1 MNCNDFDGL
10 FELYVLGTLERGEA
24 EAMQEHLATGCSA
37 CTENMRLAIQETA
50 LLSAA
55 VPQVEPPARLRRRIV
70 ASFLPQS
77 EPKRS
82 WNFVP
87 WGVAAAALVAL
98 IVVGIGREEPSRK
111 TEDARVATL
120 SDESSRMAAMLQI
133 VQAPGTK
140 QVAFGKTDDAPQGS
154 LFIHAKLGV
163 AMTVANLP
171 AAPAGWKYESWIVPK
186 QGAPQPVESF
196 PELPGSRAVTVVR
209 GPVNVGDWTGLAV
222 SLEPAGSQ
230 PIKPT
235 KVIFSAPV

>member
-1 MNCNDFDGL
+1 M
-10 FELYVLGTLERGEA
+10 
-24 EAMQEHLATGCSA
+24 
-37 CTENMRLAIQETA
+37 I
-50 LLSAA
+50 
-55 VPQVEPPARLRRRIV
+55 
-70 ASFLPQS
+70 
-77 EPKRS
+77 
-82 WNFVP
+82 P
-87 WGVAAAALVAL
+87 WAVAAAAVVAL
-98 IVVGIGREEPSRK
+98 LVVGIGHEEPSRK
-111 TEDARVATL
+111 TEDARVAAL

-140 QVAFGKTDDAPQGS
+140 QVSFGRTDDAPQGS

-209 GPVNVGDWTGLAV
+209 GPVNVGEWTGLAV

-230 PIKPT
+230 PVKPT
-235 KVIFSAPV
+235 KVIFRASV

>member
-10 FELYVLGTLERGEA
+10 FELYALGALETVEA
-24 EAMQEHLATGCSA
+24 ESMQHHLETGCRA
-37 CTENMRLAIQETA
+37 CGENMRLALQQTA
-50 LLSAA
+50 MLSAT

-70 ASFLPQS
+70 ASFLPVP

-82 WNFVP
+82 WPFLP
-87 WGVAAAALVAL
+87 WALATAAVLALA
-98 IVVGIGREEPSRK
+98 VGLGYEQRSRK
-111 TEDARVATL
+111 IENAREAAL

-209 GPVNVGDWTGLAV
+209 GPVNVGDWSGLAV

-230 PIKPT
+230 PTKPT
-235 KVIFSAPV
+235 RVVFAAPV

>member
-10 FELYVLGTLERGEA
+10 FELYVLGALEDVEA
-24 EAMQEHLATGCSA
+24 ESMQEHLETGCHA
-37 CTENMRLAIQETA
+37 CAENMRLALQQTA
-50 LLSAA
+50 LLSAT

-70 ASFLPQS
+70 ASFLPEA

-82 WNFVP
+82 WNFLP
-87 WGVAAAALVAL
+87 WALVTAAVLAL
-98 IVVGIGREEPSRK
+98 VVGIGYEERSR
-111 TEDARVATL
+111 TMENARMAAL
-120 SDESSRMAAMLQI
+120 SEESSRMAAMLQI

-140 QVAFGKTDDAPQGS
+140 QVSFGRADDAPQGS

-171 AAPAGWKYESWIVPK
+171 AAPSGWKYESWIVPK

-209 GPVNVGDWTGLAV
+209 GPVNVGDWTAMAV
-222 SLEPAGSQ
+222 SLEPMGSQ
-230 PIKPT
+230 PTKPT
-235 KVIFSAPV
+235 KVVFAAPV

>member
-10 FELYVLGTLERGEA
+10 FELYVLGALETGEA
-24 EAMQEHLATGCSA
+24 ASMQEHLETGCRA
-37 CTENMRLAIQETA
+37 CAENMRLALQQTA
-50 LLSAA
+50 LLSTT

-70 ASFLPQS
+70 ASFRPEP
-77 EPKRS
+77 EPKRG
-82 WNFVP
+82 WNFFP
-87 WGVAAAALVAL
+87 WALAMAAVLAL
-98 IVVGIGREEPSRK
+98 VVGIGYEERSRK
-111 TEDARVATL
+111 METARVAAL
-120 SDESSRMAAMLQI
+120 AEESSRMAAMLQI

-140 QVAFGKTDDAPQGS
+140 QVTFGRTDDAPQGS

-171 AAPAGWKYESWIVPK
+171 AAPAGWKYESWIVLK

-209 GPVNVGDWTGLAV
+209 GPVNVGDWTALAV

-230 PIKPT
+230 PTKPT
-235 KVIFSAPV
+235 KVIFAAPV